1 MGGALLVFVFWLFF
15 YWKDICYIYIMSD
28 VVCISVIVA
37 CSIDGASGNHRTTG
51 DGDHF
56 VIN

>member
-1 MGGALLVFVFWLFF
+1 MLVFVFWFF
-15 YWKDICYIYIMSD
+15 FIGKIFVIYIMSD